1 MFGEATASVAI
12 ITGASRELGTCHV
25 DAAAKAIREMA
36 RELGRSPSTVSDEVA
51 RHRIVTSSKST
62 LGEHR
67 QHPTGCRRW
76 LLLDD
81 FAWESHE
88 LAKVEEA
95 FAGSF
100 VHCEWID
107 PAVYVARLVPAPV
120 HNDQPL
126 PGNVG

>member
-25 DAAAKAIREMA
+25 DAAAKVIREMA
-36 RELGRSPSTVSDEVA
+36 RKLGRSPSTVSDEVA

-76 LLLDD
+76 LPLDD

-107 PAVYVARLVPAPV
+107 PAVYVACLAPAPV